1 MIIAKT
7 IAETR
12 KVISHGR
19 AAGKSIGLVA
29 TMGALHEG
37 HVSLIGRCHSECD
50 YTVVSIFVNPTQFG
64 PNEDLAKYPR
74 TFDGDCRMCE
84 AGGVDLIFAPDD
96 KEMYPCENLTWVDVD
111 KLGEHLCG
119 ASRPG
124 HFRGVCT
131 VVAKLF
137 NIVRPDFAYF
147 GEKDAQQLAIIGR
160 MVSDLNIPVE
170 IRRCPTVRAE
180 DGLALSSR
188 NKNLNAQQRQ
198 QACSLYQ
205 ALSKAKE
212 LITAGQV
219 RTSIIIRAITEIVAR
234 QPQVEIDYISVVDKD
249 LLQPIKQIDRPVL
262 IALAVRVGGTRL
274 IDNIIIDPGQKNT

>member
-12 KVISHGR
+12 KLIGQARS
-19 AAGKSIGLVA
+19 AGKSIGLVA

-37 HVSLIGRCHSECD
+37 HMSLIGRCHGECD

-64 PNEDLAKYPR
+64 PSEDLARYPR
-74 TFDGDCRMCE
+74 TFDDDCRMCE

-119 ASRPG
+119 ASRQG

-137 NIVRPDFAYF
+137 NIVKPDFAYF
-147 GEKDAQQLAIIGR
+147 GEKDAQQLAVIGR
-160 MVSDLNIPVE
+160 MVSDLNMPVE
-170 IRRCPTVRAE
+170 IRRCPTIRAE

-188 NKNLNAQQRQ
+188 NKNLNAEQRK
-198 QACSLYQ
+198 QAGCLYQ

-212 LITAGQV
+212 LTTAGQV
-219 RTSIIIRAITEIVAR
+219 RTSIIIRTMTEIIGRGSQAEV
-234 QPQVEIDYISVVDKD
+234 DYISIVDKD
-249 LLQPIKQIDRPVL
+249 LLQPVKQIDRPVL

>member
-19 AAGKSIGLVA
+19 AACKSIGLVA

-37 HVSLIGRCHSECD
+37 HMSLIGRCRSECD

-64 PNEDLAKYPR
+64 PNEDLARYPR
-74 TFDGDCRMCE
+74 TFDGDCQMCE
-84 AGGVDLIFAPDD
+84 SNGVDLIFAPDD
-96 KEMYPCENLTWVDVD
+96 KEMYPGENLTWVDVD
-111 KLGEHLCG
+111 KLSAHLCG
-119 ASRPG
+119 ASRQG

-137 NIVRPDFAYF
+137 NIVQPDFAYF

-160 MVSDLNIPVE
+160 MISDLNIPVE
-170 IRRCPTVRAE
+170 IRSCPTVRAE

-188 NKNLNAQQRQ
+188 NKNLDPQQRK
-198 QACSLYQ
+198 QACCLYQ
-205 ALSKAKE
+205 ALNKARA
-212 LITAGQV
+212 LIRAGQV
-219 RTSIIIRAITEIVAR
+219 ESSVIIEAMAEVIAR
-234 QPQVEIDYISVVDKD
+234 QPQAQIDYISIVDSN